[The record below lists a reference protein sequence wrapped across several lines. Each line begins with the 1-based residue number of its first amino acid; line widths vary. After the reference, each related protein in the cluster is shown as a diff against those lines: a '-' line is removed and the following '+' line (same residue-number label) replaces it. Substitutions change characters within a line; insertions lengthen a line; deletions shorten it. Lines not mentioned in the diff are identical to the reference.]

1 MEVLIPGDPVDMMT
15 LGQSVDVQTKIA
27 LRHELGLDQ
36 PVPLRY
42 VHYLEGLARF
52 DLGTSVRT
60 RQPVTRE
67 IAARYPNTLKL
78 AACSLV
84 VAIVFGVLTGVL
96 SATYK
101 DTVVDFVVSVLA
113 TLALSMPS
121 FWLGLLLIFQFGVR
135 WPILPVMGAG
145 SLASLVLPSLTLGLI
160 LAAAISRMVRSSL
173 LDVLRLDYV
182 RTAHAKGLNS
192 ARVLWRHGVV
202 NALIPVITVTGLQMG
217 FLLGG
222 AFVVEVVF
230 AYPGIGQLAVK
241 SIQYRDFPVVQ
252 GVTLIVAFTTVA
264 VNVLVDVL
272 YAIVNPQIRFS

>member
-1 MEVLIPGDPVDMMT
+1 MEVLIPGDPVEMMT
-15 LGQSVDVQTKIA
+15 LGRSVDVQTKTA

-36 PVPLRY
+36 PVPIRY
-42 VHYLEGLARF
+42 LHYLEGLTRF

-78 AACSLV
+78 AAGSLV

-101 DTVVDFVVSVLA
+101 DTIVDFAVSVLA

-182 RTAHAKGLNS
+182 RTAHAKGLNA

-272 YAIVNPQIRFS
+272 YALANPQIRFS

>member
-15 LGQSVDVQTKIA
+15 LGQSVDVQTKTA

-42 VHYLEGLARF
+42 LHYLEGLARF

-78 AACSLV
+78 AAGSLV
-84 VAIVFGVLTGVL
+84 VAIVFGVLTGVV

-101 DTVVDFVVSVLA
+101 DTVVDFAVSVLA

-145 SLASLVLPSLTLGLI
+145 SFASLVLPSLTLGLI

-192 ARVLWRHGVV
+192 VRVLWRHGVV
-202 NALIPVITVTGLQMG
+202 NALIPVITVTGLQIG

>member
-1 MEVLIPGDPVDMMT
+1 MEVLIPGDPVEMMT
-15 LGQSVDVQTKIA
+15 LGRSVDVQTKIA

-36 PVPLRY
+36 PVPIRY
-42 VHYLEGLARF
+42 LHYLEGLTRF

-78 AACSLV
+78 AAGSLV

-101 DTVVDFVVSVLA
+101 DTIVDFAVSVLA

-182 RTAHAKGLNS
+182 RTAHAKGLN
-192 ARVLWRHGVV
+192 ATRVLWRHGVV

-272 YAIVNPQIRFS
+272 YALANPQIRFS